1 MATSGP
7 RTTPAG
13 MPILRFQVQHTSVQ
27 QEAGKTRQVEVETEM
42 VAYGK
47 VAQELAQARPGNGL
61 KLTGF
66 IDRKGARNPQLE
78 LHVTGFEYM
87 TEFGITA
94 PE

>member
-13 MPILRFQVQHTSVQ
+13 MPVLRFQVQHTSVQ
-27 QEAGKTRQVEVETEM
+27 HEAGRTRPVEVEAEL

-47 VAQELAQARPGNGL
+47 VAQELAKIQPGQRL

-66 IDRKGARNPQLE
+66 IDRKGVRNPQLE
-78 LHVTGFEYM
+78 LHATGFESI
-87 TEFGITA
+87 TEFGIPA
-94 PE
+94 PA

>member
-13 MPILRFQVQHTSVQ
+13 MPVLRFQVQHTSVQ
-27 QEAGKTRQVEVETEM
+27 QEAGKSRPVEIETEL

-47 VAQELAQARPGNGL
+47 VAQELVKIQPGNRL

-78 LHVTGFEYM
+78 LHVV
-87 TEFGITA
+87 EFGILA
-94 PE
+94 PA

>member
-13 MPILRFQVQHTSVQ
+13 MPVLRFQVHHTSTQ
-27 QEAGKTRQVEVETEM
+27 QEAGKSRPVEVEMEM

-47 VAQELAQARPGNGL
+47 VAQELAPAQPGISL

-66 IDRKGARNPQLE
+66 IDRKGVRNPQLE
-78 LHVTGFEYM
+78 LHVTGFEFL
-87 TEFGITA
+87 TENGISA
-94 PE
+94 PA

>member
-13 MPILRFQVQHTSVQ
+13 MPVLRFQVQHTSVQ
-27 QEAGKTRQVEVETEM
+27 QEADRTRPVEVETEL

-47 VAQELAQARPGNGL
+47 VAQELAQARPGNRL

-66 IDRKGARNPQLE
+66 IDRKGVRNPQLE
-78 LHVTGFEYM
+78 LHVT
-87 TEFGITA
+87 EFGILA

>member
-13 MPILRFQVQHTSVQ
+13 MPVLRFQVQHTSMQ
-27 QEAGKTRQVEVETEM
+27 QEADRTRPVEVEAEL

-47 VAQELAQARPGNGL
+47 VAQALAKAQPGTQL

-66 IDRKGARNPQLE
+66 IDRKGVRNPQLE
-78 LHVTGFEYM
+78 LHVT
-87 TEFGITA
+87 EFGILA
-94 PE
+94 PA

>member
-13 MPILRFQVQHTSVQ
+13 MPVLRFQVQHTSKQ
-27 QEAGKTRQVEVETEM
+27 READRTRPVEVEAEL

-47 VAQELAQARPGNGL
+47 VAQELAKAKPGDRL

-66 IDRKGARNPQLE
+66 IDRKGVRNPQLE
-78 LHVTGFEYM
+78 LHA
-87 TEFGITA
+87 TEFEILA
-94 PE
+94 PA

>member
-7 RTTPAG
+7 RSTPAG
-13 MPILRFQVQHTSVQ
+13 MPVLRFQVQHTSVQ
-27 QEAGKTRQVEVETEM
+27 QEAGRTRPVEVETEL

-47 VAQELAQARPGNGL
+47 VAQELAQEFASLRPGNRL

-66 IDRKGARNPQLE
+66 IDRKGVRNPQLE
-78 LHVTGFEYM
+78 LHVT
-87 TEFGITA
+87 EFGILA

>member
-13 MPILRFQVQHTSVQ
+13 MPVLRFQVQHTSMQ
-27 QEAGKTRQVEVETEM
+27 QEAGRARLVEVETEL

-47 VAQELAQARPGNGL
+47 VAQELAHEFASIRPGDRL

-66 IDRKGARNPQLE
+66 IDRKSARNPQLE
-78 LHVTGFEYM
+78 LLVT
-87 TEFGITA
+87 
-94 PE
+94 